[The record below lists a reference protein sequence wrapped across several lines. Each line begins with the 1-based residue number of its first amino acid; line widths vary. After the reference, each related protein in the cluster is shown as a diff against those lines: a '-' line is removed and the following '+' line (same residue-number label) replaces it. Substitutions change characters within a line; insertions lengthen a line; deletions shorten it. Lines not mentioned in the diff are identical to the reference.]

1 MLRPERMTSA
11 SIICVNKDVEPVLE
25 ALNKF
30 GEFHIDQAAHE
41 ETDLTAY
48 NSNIQRVEESLSD
61 VNLLIKQLAQEKT
74 GFLSIFKVI
83 QPTRIKVTAENWQE
97 LLESTSQKISA
108 VKKENGNLNAELTS
122 LREQTAEFNHQ
133 KSMLTTME
141 SMGIDLAAIDE
152 LKLITVS
159 VASIPAKNFIGLQT
173 SLSGIP
179 TYIYHCSFAKEDII
193 YVSVATPKKH
203 QADVER
209 ILKTY
214 HSEIFTIPANLPR
227 DVSLALKEVNSKLK
241 ENNEKEKTLTEALK
255 KLCEENRGN
264 FFSWRETEENILT
277 LLNAEKKIL
286 QSGRLTVVK
295 GFVPQK
301 RFQELDKEV
310 NGMLEGKVLVLENE
324 ATIETEHSLN
334 LPTKI
339 SNSKF
344 FKPFEEI
351 TKLYGIP
358 IYSEIDPT
366 PFIAI
371 TFPILFGLMFGDLGH
386 GLVLLI
392 GGAAVGKLLKGNQG
406 IRNVGWIMSAC
417 GFASCITGLLFGESF
432 GIALPW
438 GPLWFSPF
446 HDVLSF
452 LIFSLVVGI
461 VQIVSGIVIEIVN
474 LVYKHKIVDAILT
487 ASPKIAFYL
496 GGVYLIATYQLDFA
510 AWLAGPILLPV
521 IPFFI
526 MVAGKPIYQK
536 LVKPKNQ
543 KTSEHDEQDSL
554 VVRFFEGGDFFT
566 RLLGNTISYS
576 RILALL
582 MAHWALLLVVYTV
595 SELAVEAVGAGSI
608 LAAVLSGVVI
618 IFGNIFVLALEGLI
632 VFIHTLRLHFYE
644 WFSKFYQG
652 TGIEFSPFK
661 QNFVYTEV
669 ELKGK
674 KD

>member
-1 MLRPERMTSA
+1 MTST

-30 GEFHIDQAAHE
+30 GEFHIDQAEHE
-41 ETDLTAY
+41 ETDLSTY
-48 NSNIQRVEESLSD
+48 NANILKTEEALSNI
-61 VNLLIKQLAQEKT
+61 NTLIKQLSEEKT
-74 GFLSIFKVI
+74 SLLSIFKVT
-83 QPTRIKVTAENWQE
+83 QPKKVKVTAENWQE
-97 LLESTSQKISA
+97 LIETTTQKIST
-108 VKKENGNLNAELTS
+108 VKKENENLNAQLTS
-122 LREQTAEFNHQ
+122 LKEQKVELTHQ
-133 KSMLTTME
+133 KSILSTME
-141 SMGIDLAAIDE
+141 SMGVNLTAIDE
-152 LKLITVS
+152 LKLISITT
-159 VASIPAKNFIGLQT
+159 ASIQAKNFEALKT
-173 SLSGIP
+173 SLSTNP
-179 TYIYHCSFAKEDII
+179 TYIHHCSFAKEDVI
-193 YVSVATPKKH
+193 YICVATPKKH
-203 QADVER
+203 QAEIER
-209 ILKTY
+209 ILRTY
-214 HSEIFTIPANLPR
+214 HSEIFTIPENLTR
-227 DVSLALKEVNSKLK
+227 DVSLALKEVNNNLK
-241 ENNEKEKTLTEALK
+241 ENQEKEKTLTNNLNR
-255 KLCEENRGN
+255 LCEENRGN
-264 FFSWRETEENILT
+264 FFSWKETVENILS

-301 RFQELDKEV
+301 RYQELDKEV
-310 NGMLEGKVLVLENE
+310 NGMLEGKVIVLENQE
-324 ATIETEHSLN
+324 TIETEHPSN

-339 SNSKF
+339 SNSKYI
-344 FKPFEEI
+344 KPFEEI
-351 TKLYGIP
+351 TKLYGVP
-358 IYSEIDPT
+358 VYSEIDPT

-386 GLVLLI
+386 GLVLLF
-392 GGAAVGKLLKGNQG
+392 GGAAVGKLVKGNQG
-406 IRNVGWIMSAC
+406 IRNIGWIMSAC
-417 GFASCITGLLFGESF
+417 GAASCITGLAFGEAF

-446 HDVLSF
+446 HDVLRF

-461 VQIVSGIVIEIVN
+461 VQIISGIIIEIVN
-474 LVYKHKIVDAILT
+474 LVYKHKIADAILT
-487 ASPKIAFYL
+487 AAPKIAFYI

-526 MVAGKPIYQK
+526 MVAGKPIYKKIAKSEKQK
-536 LVKPKNQ
+536 P
-543 KTSEHDEQDSL
+543 SEHSEEDSL

-595 SELAVEAVGAGSI
+595 SDLATQATGAGSI
-608 LAAVLSGVVI
+608 LTIVISGFII

-652 TGIEFSPFK
+652 TGTEFNPFK
-661 QNFVYTEV
+661 QKFIYTDL
-669 ELKGK
+669 ELKTK
-674 KD
+674 KTRTIVDS